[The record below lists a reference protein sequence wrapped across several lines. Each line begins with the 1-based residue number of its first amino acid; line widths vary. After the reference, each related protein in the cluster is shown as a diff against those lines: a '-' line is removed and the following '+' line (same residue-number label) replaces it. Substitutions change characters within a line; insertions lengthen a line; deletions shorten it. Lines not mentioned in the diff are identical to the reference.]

1 MPIRLKPNDPRIPP
15 ELRQAPR
22 KRQRQPK
29 ADPAAFIALCVA
41 AGLPAPIPEYRFR
54 TGRQWAI
61 DWAWPYPVSWLRRVG
76 TSGGVALEVQGG
88 IFTQGRHVRGA
99 ALLKEMEKL
108 NALACDGWRV
118 LFMTP
123 EQFDRGD
130 AIALVKRALGMEERD
145 G

>member
-1 MPIRLKPNDPRIPP
+1 MIRLKPDDPRLPP
-15 ELRQAPR
+15 ELRQTPR

-29 ADPAAFIALCVA
+29 ADPAAFIALCLA
-41 AGLPAPIPEYRFR
+41 ADLPLPVPEYRFR
-54 TGRQWAI
+54 ADRRWAI
-61 DWAWPYPVSWLRRVG
+61 DWAWPGVFALCR
-76 TSGGVALEVQGG
+76 GGLALEVQGG

-99 ALLKEMEKL
+99 ALLKEMQKL

-130 AIALVKRALGMEERD
+130 AIALVQRALGMEERD